1 MKIIRY
7 RYNGTISH
15 GLLEGDMVVPI
26 LGSIFDTFSVGS
38 NRIPLEKTTIL
49 SPVVPSKAVCVG
61 LNYLD
66 HAQEFNLQLPPEPI
80 LFIKPTSSV
89 IGPEEAIVHPKQSK
103 RVDFEAE
110 LAIVIGKTAK
120 DIEEAQVDE
129 YVLGYTCANDV
140 TARDLQPQNG
150 QWTMAKSFDTF
161 CPLGPVITD
170 EVDCDNLGV
179 ESRVNGVVKQH
190 SNTRFL
196 AFKPRFLVSY
206 ISKIMTLYPG
216 DVILTGTPG
225 GIAPMAS
232 GDIVEIE
239 VEGIGVLRNPNIRN

>member
-7 RYNGTISH
+7 MHNGATGH
-15 GLLEGDMVVPI
+15 GLLEGDTVVPI
-26 LGSIFDTFSVGS
+26 QGSIFEFFSVS
-38 NRIPLEKTTIL
+38 PDRIPIGQITIL

-80 LFIKPTSSV
+80 LFIKPASSV
-89 IGPEEAIVHPKQSK
+89 IGPDEAIVHPKQSK
-103 RVDFEAE
+103 RIDFEAE

-120 DIEEAQVDE
+120 NVEEAHADE
-129 YVLGYTCANDV
+129 YILGYTCANDV

-170 EVDCDNLGV
+170 EVDCDNLAV

-206 ISKIMTLYPG
+206 ISKIMTLFPG

-239 VEGIGVLRNPNIRN
+239 LEGIGVLRNPNIRY

>member
-7 RYNGTISH
+7 TYNGTTGH

-26 LGSIFDTFSVGS
+26 QGSIFESFSVS
-38 NRIPLEKTTIL
+38 PDRIPVDQTTIL

-89 IGPEEAIVHPKQSK
+89 IGPDEAIVHPKQSK

-120 DIEEAQVDE
+120 NVEEEHAEE
-129 YVLGYTCANDV
+129 YILGYTCANDV

-170 EVDCDNLGV
+170 EVDCDNLTV

-190 SNTRFL
+190 SNTKFL
-196 AFKPRFLVSY
+196 AFKPHFLVSY
-206 ISKIMTLYPG
+206 ISKIMTLFPG

-239 VEGIGVLRNPNIRN
+239 LEGIGVLRNPNIRY

>member
-1 MKIIRY
+1 MRIIRY
-7 RYNGTISH
+7 QYHATTSH
-15 GLLEGDMVVPI
+15 GLLEGNVVVPI
-26 LGSIFDTFSVGS
+26 EGSIFETFNVSS
-38 NRIPLEKTTIL
+38 QHIPLDEVTIL

-80 LFIKPTSSV
+80 LFLKPTSSV
-89 IGPEEAIVHPKQSK
+89 IGPEAPIVHPRQSK

-120 DIEEAQVDE
+120 EVEESQVDE
-129 YVLGYTCANDV
+129 YILGYTCANDV

-170 EVDCDNLGV
+170 EVDCDNLNV

-239 VEGIGVLRNPNIRN
+239 VEGIGILRNPNIRW